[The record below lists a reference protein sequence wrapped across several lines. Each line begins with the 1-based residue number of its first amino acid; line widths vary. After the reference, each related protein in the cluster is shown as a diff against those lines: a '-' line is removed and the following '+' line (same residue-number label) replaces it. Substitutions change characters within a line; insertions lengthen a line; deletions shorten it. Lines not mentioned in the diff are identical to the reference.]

1 MYRVA
6 QPGGV
11 LEILESDLFH
21 HNAGPVQMQADEF
34 YRAQC
39 EHIGRDST
47 LADHLAA
54 DLTNI
59 GFINVEQKSLDIP
72 VGEWPSDPNLKQIG
86 FNNFELQRSKLR
98 SLRSTYVDGM
108 GLSPNDYDAATK
120 LILSEYEEYQ
130 GYTKW
135 VCWTAQKPA

>member
-1 MYRVA
+1 
-6 QPGGV
+6 
-11 LEILESDLFH
+11 L
-21 HNAGPVQMQADEF
+21 
-34 YRAQC
+34 
-39 EHIGRDST
+39 T
-47 LADHLAA
+47 DHLAA

-108 GLSPNDYDAATK
+108 GLSPDNYDAATK
-120 LILSEYEEYQ
+120 LILSEYEDYQ